1 MRKCLTILFFL
12 PLFYTQLGYFG
23 QFIVLQLQAKE
34 AAREAWIAGLPDSAF
49 VKLRLAAVNATGK
62 WEEPGKE
69 CWYKGHLY
77 DVTRQVGA
85 GNATILLCMDDER
98 EERLIHQSEEVTRA
112 NQDHPDK
119 KTGHTLS
126 LAIGDIVC
134 ERTEVCTHSEGGVT
148 HPWPPSRS
156 WRLPTRYSE
165 ILLPPPKA

>member
-1 MRKCLTILFFL
+1 MRKCLTILFLL
-12 PLFYTQLGYFG
+12 PLFYTQLGYYG

-34 AAREAWIAGLPDSAF
+34 AAREAWIAALPDAAF
-49 VKLRLAAVNATGK
+49 VKLRLADVNATGK

-69 CWYKGHLY
+69 CWYNGHLY

-85 GNATILLCMDDER
+85 GDAAILLCMDDER
-98 EERLIHQSEEVTRA
+98 EERLIHQSEQVTRA

-119 KTGHTLS
+119 KTGHTLT

-134 ERTEVCTHSEGGVT
+134 ERVVWFT
-148 HPWPPSRS
+148 PPADRLTQPPPCGRP

>member
-1 MRKCLTILFFL
+1 MRKYLTILFLL
-12 PLFYTQLGYFG
+12 PLFYTQLGYYG

-34 AAREAWIAGLPDSAF
+34 AAREAWIAALPDSAF
-49 VKLRLAAVNATGK
+49 VTVRLADVNATGK

-126 LAIGDIVC
+126 LAIGEFVC
-134 ERTEVCTHSEGGVT
+134 ERAVWYTEPAGCVT
-148 HPWPPSRS
+148 HPWPRSRS
-156 WRLPTRYSE
+156 WRLPIRYSD
-165 ILLPPPKA
+165 ILLPPPKG